1 MPLRK
6 RDLALHREIGAG
18 EMTVGRGG
26 QERRLRVMWKAIV
39 EGIKGRDMGGRR
51 RRSQWVLVSWLCE
64 ERAKKCE
71 PAAGRR
77 VYRVEV
83 RGSVVSKVG

>member
-1 MPLRK
+1 
-6 RDLALHREIGAG
+6 
-18 EMTVGRGG
+18 MTLGRGG

-39 EGIKGRDMGGRR
+39 EGIKGREYGEAGGEG
-51 RRSQWVLVSWLCE
+51 RSGCLCPWLCE